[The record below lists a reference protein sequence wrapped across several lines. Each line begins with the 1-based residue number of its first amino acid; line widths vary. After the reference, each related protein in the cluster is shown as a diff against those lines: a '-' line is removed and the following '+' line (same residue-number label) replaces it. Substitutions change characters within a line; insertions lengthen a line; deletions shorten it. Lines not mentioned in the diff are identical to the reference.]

1 FDAHADDPLAD
12 CRLQTGSFVRMA
24 ASVRDLA
31 HAAGI
36 PLGLVL
42 EGGYNSRVLAEC
54 VCAILP
60 ILAGASEKPMAD
72 AAGAR
77 GRASEDERSQI
88 ARAAAQVGRYWQL

>member
-1 FDAHADDPLAD
+1 
-12 CRLQTGSFVRMA
+12 MA
-24 ASVRDLA
+24 ALVRKLA
-31 HAAGI
+31 RAAEA

-60 ILAGASEKPMAD
+60 ILTGASAEHTPD
-72 AAGAR
+72 AAATR
-77 GRASEDERSQI
+77 GHASEDERSQI